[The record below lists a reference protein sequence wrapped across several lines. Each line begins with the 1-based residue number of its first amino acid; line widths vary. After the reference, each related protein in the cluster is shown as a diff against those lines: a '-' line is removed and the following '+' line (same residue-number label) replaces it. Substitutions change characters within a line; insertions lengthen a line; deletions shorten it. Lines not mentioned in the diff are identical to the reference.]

1 MKRLNTLFLSAA
13 LVTLAAA
20 PELRAQTTDAPTT
33 GESITIEVAE
43 TKDKEINIGAFA
55 PAGNAWIDIN
65 GDGVCQNNERLGRDS
80 ARPEDYTDIYYMG
93 PEVQTFAL
101 DENTREVHIYGE
113 IEAIRFENS
122 YTHTA
127 PIKID
132 LSKTATLKFIRIYE
146 CEELEDVTFPTPENN
161 ICEVLTIQYTPL
173 QELDLSGFETLKVL
187 VASFNKQLRSVKRDR
202 CEDMEELDFSFTMIP
217 SVDLSLTPALASLY
231 LCKAQLSEI
240 DLTPTPDLEELSIG
254 ANNLTKIDLSKTP
267 NLTYLSIYENEL
279 NEIDVTPLANLEIL
293 EVEQNKLTK
302 LDLSKNVNLEELTL
316 HLNKINAL
324 DLSMLK
330 ELHLLSIY
338 ENNISEQEMEQVIAK
353 MPQCKKPSEDD
364 EYEELWGHLYIVNTL
379 SPQGN
384 VCNILQVAKL
394 KEKGWTPFDVK
405 GADPQEFMNDAV
417 EYAGSTP
424 TGLCNPIQQD
434 KVQITYTPTA
444 IRVEGLAPRTAVTL
458 FDAQGQ
464 LLTRVNSLRSPMVQ
478 ISREAL
484 PAGAYILSI
493 AGKSYKVVLD

>member
-80 ARPEDYTDIYYMG
+80 ARPEDYTDIFYMG

-302 LDLSKNVNLEELTL
+302 LDLSKNTILEELTL
-316 HLNKINAL
+316 HLNEITSL
-324 DLSMLK
+324 DLSTLE
-330 ELHLLSIY
+330 ELHFLSIY
-338 ENNISEQEMEQVIAK
+338 ENNISEQAMQQIIDK
-353 MPQCKKPSEDD
+353 MPQCKKMPEDEGD
-364 EYEELWGHLYIVNTL
+364 ELWGALYIVNTK
-379 SPQGN
+379 SPKGN
-384 VCNILQVAKL
+384 VCNTLQVAKL
-394 KEKGWTPFDVK
+394 KEMGWTPYDVN
-405 GADPQEFMNDAV
+405 GADPEDFMLAPV
-417 EYAGSTP
+417 EYEGSTP
-424 TGLCNPIQQD
+424 THVATPTGSDEL
-434 KVQITYTPTA
+434 QITCTPTA

>member
-55 PAGNAWIDIN
+55 PAANAWIDIN

-80 ARPEDYTDIYYMG
+80 ARPEDYTDIFYMG

-187 VASFNKQLRSVKRDR
+187 VASFNKQLRSVKRDQ
-202 CEDMEELDFSFTMIP
+202 CEDMLELDFSFTMIP

-267 NLTYLSIYENEL
+267 NLYYLSIYENEL
-279 NEIDVTPLANLEIL
+279 KEIDVTPLANLEIL

-302 LDLSKNVNLEELTL
+302 LDLSKNTILEELTL
-316 HLNKINAL
+316 HLNEITSL
-324 DLSMLK
+324 DLSMLE
-330 ELHLLSIY
+330 ELHFLSIY
-338 ENNISEQEMEQVIAK
+338 ENNISEQAMQQVIDK
-353 MPQCKKPSEDD
+353 MPQCKTMPEDEGD
-364 EYEELWGHLYIVNTL
+364 ELWGALYIVNTK
-379 SPQGN
+379 SPKGN
-384 VCNILQVAKL
+384 VCNTLQVAKL
-394 KEKGWTPFDVK
+394 KEMGWTPYDVN
-405 GADPQEFMNDAV
+405 GADPQDFMLAPV
-417 EYAGSTP
+417 EYEGSTP
-424 TGLCNPIQQD
+424 THVATPTGSDEL
-434 KVQITYTPTA
+434 QISYTPTA

-458 FDAQGQ
+458 FDTQGQ

>member
-1 MKRLNTLFLSAA
+1 M
-13 LVTLAAA
+13 
-20 PELRAQTTDAPTT
+20 
-33 GESITIEVAE
+33 
-43 TKDKEINIGAFA
+43 
-55 PAGNAWIDIN
+55 
-65 GDGVCQNNERLGRDS
+65 
-80 ARPEDYTDIYYMG
+80 
-93 PEVQTFAL
+93 
-101 DENTREVHIYGE
+101 
-113 IEAIRFENS
+113 
-122 YTHTA
+122 
-127 PIKID
+127 
-132 LSKTATLKFIRIYE
+132 
-146 CEELEDVTFPTPENN
+146 
-161 ICEVLTIQYTPL
+161 TPL
-173 QELDLSGFETLKVL
+173 EG
-187 VASFNKQLRSVKRDR
+187 
-202 CEDMEELDFSFTMIP
+202 
-217 SVDLSLTPALASLY
+217 
-231 LCKAQLSEI
+231 
-240 DLTPTPDLEELSIG
+240 
-254 ANNLTKIDLSKTP
+254 
-267 NLTYLSIYENEL
+267 
-279 NEIDVTPLANLEIL
+279 LEIL

-364 EYEELWGHLYIVNTL
+364 QYEELWGHLYIVNTL

-384 VCNILQVAKL
+384 VCNTLQVAKL

-444 IRVEGLAPRTAVTL
+444 VRIEGLEPHTAVSL

-464 LLTRVNSLRSPMVQ
+464 LLRRINSLRSPMVQ
-478 ISREAL
+478 ISRDAL
-484 PAGAYILSI
+484 PAGSYILSI

>member
-80 ARPEDYTDIYYMG
+80 ARPEDYTDIFYMG

-202 CEDMEELDFSFTMIP
+202 CEDMEALDFSFTMIP

-302 LDLSKNVNLEELTL
+302 LDLSKNTILEELTL
-316 HLNKINAL
+316 HLNEITSL
-324 DLSMLK
+324 DLSTLE
-330 ELHLLSIY
+330 ELHFLSIY
-338 ENNISEQEMEQVIAK
+338 ENNISEQAMQQIIDK
-353 MPQCKKPSEDD
+353 MPQCKKMPEDEGD
-364 EYEELWGHLYIVNTL
+364 ELWGALYIVNTK
-379 SPQGN
+379 SPKGN
-384 VCNILQVAKL
+384 VCNTLQVAKL
-394 KEKGWTPFDVK
+394 KEMGWTPYDVN
-405 GADPQEFMNDAV
+405 GADPEDFMLAPV
-417 EYAGSTP
+417 EYEGSTP
-424 TGLCNPIQQD
+424 THVATPTGSDEL
-434 KVQITYTPTA
+434 QITCTPTA